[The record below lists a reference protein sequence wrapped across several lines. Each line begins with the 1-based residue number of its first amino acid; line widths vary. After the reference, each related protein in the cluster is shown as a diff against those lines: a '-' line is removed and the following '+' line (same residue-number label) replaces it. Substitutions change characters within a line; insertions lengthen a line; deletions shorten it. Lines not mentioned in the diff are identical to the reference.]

1 MKKITIILLLPIIV
15 LLHGSCDELLDIEPE
30 NSLTYYNFFK
40 TEQDLEVAMYGAY
53 SAFRNSYCYP
63 SPRGVSGEVMDEC
76 GERNVE
82 ALRILDATTLT
93 SAVPSCSWSDYYTT
107 ISLVMMVS
115 ENLYQAQL
123 PEARNNFWQGEALFY
138 KALSYF
144 YVVRDWG
151 DCPYLKQSYKV
162 MPEERKPW
170 QEVLDYAIEDME
182 KACELLDYWKNL
194 TDASGKPV
202 TYRQIAGK
210 EAAYAMLAYMY
221 AWKANLA
228 NDKEAMQKAIDAA
241 TWVIEKGG
249 IGFAA
254 DPEEVC
260 TSVLLGGHPESIFE
274 IDVDYTDFLY
284 PDLGINLEY
293 YYQTWPI
300 RPYTEPGD
308 VTWMSMKIKAE
319 RVLKMYK
326 EGDKRRDSYFYKPA
340 EYIDTVSTEGWALMQ
355 RRREII
361 EDRSQPDYPDFWFKN
376 YAGNILVTRL
386 ADILLL
392 RAECYAKRG
401 EDNLAKPDLDRVRER
416 AGVSGYSSSEG
427 PIYRMIFEER
437 EKELLLERHRWYD
450 MVRTG
455 YWKTDMTEEY
465 SELTEQDVEDGAL
478 YLPVYS
484 KAFTS
489 NPLMRQNR
497 YWNKR
502 Y

>member
-1 MKKITIILLLPIIV
+1 MKKFVIILMLPIMV
-15 LLHGSCDELLDIEPE
+15 LLHGSCDGLLDIEPE
-30 NSLTYYNFFK
+30 NSLTYYNYFK
-40 TEQDLEVAMYGAY
+40 SEQDLEVAMYGAY
-53 SAFRNSYCYP
+53 EAFRASYRSP
-63 SPRGVSGEVMDEC
+63 SPRAISGEVMDEC
-76 GERNVE
+76 GDRNIE

-93 SAVPSCSWSDYYTT
+93 SAVPSCSWASHYKT
-107 ISLVMMVS
+107 ISQAMMVA
-115 ENLYQAQL
+115 ENLGQAGL
-123 PEARNNFWQGEALFY
+123 SKERHDFWLGQALFY
-138 KALSYF
+138 KAISYF

-151 DCPYLKQSYKV
+151 DCPYLKESYKV
-162 MPEERKPW
+162 DPEERKPW
-170 QEVLDYAIEDME
+170 QDVLDYAIEDM
-182 KACELLDYWKNL
+182 KQVTELLDFWKNQ
-194 TDASGKPV
+194 TDANGDAV
-202 TYRQIAGK
+202 TYRQMVGK
-210 EAAYAMLAYMY
+210 EAAYAILAYMY
-221 AWKANLA
+221 AWKANLSDDEDA
-228 NDKEAMQKAIDAA
+228 LQKAIDAA

-260 TSVLLGGHPESIFE
+260 TEVLMGGHPESIFE
-274 IDVDYTDFLY
+274 IDVDYSDFLF
-284 PDLGINLEY
+284 PDVGINLEY

-308 VTWMSMKIKAE
+308 VTGRPMKIRAE

-340 EYIDTVSTEGWALMQ
+340 EYIDTVSTGGWALMQ
-355 RRREII
+355 RRREVI
-361 EDRSQPDYPDFWFKN
+361 EDRSFPDFPDFWFKN

-401 EDNLAKPDLDRVRER
+401 DDNLAKPDLDRVRER
-416 AGVSGYSSSEG
+416 AGVPGYTSVEG

-437 EKELLLERHRWYD
+437 EKELLLEKHRWYD

-465 SELTEQDVEDGAL
+465 SKLTEQDVEDGAL
-478 YLPVYS
+478 YLPVYV